1 MKPDKD
7 GMFFSCLPSSVLQV
21 KLLHLA
27 SPPDA
32 MEKHSPTARGRLPPF
47 VFMPVGE
54 HERISMATNI
64 VAVTFSWNSCFLS
77 FFLVRTQP
85 AISSLASSPPPSHH
99 ASPHRPQCPP
109 PRLIMTL
116 LLLRH
121 LRPFASFSIAY
132 LQAIFQRGTI
142 SRDPTFSRMGVSE
155 ESHVGPH

>member
-1 MKPDKD
+1 MKADKD

-54 HERISMATNI
+54 HERISMATSI

-85 AISSLASSPPPSHH
+85 AISSLASLPPQPPVSSSTVDNDFAAPATPPSVCFVF
-99 ASPHRPQCPP
+99 HR
-109 PRLIMTL
+109 IFTG
-116 LLLRH
+116 H
-121 LRPFASFSIAY
+121 FSAWDDFAGSDV
-132 LQAIFQRGTI
+132 Q
-142 SRDPTFSRMGVSE
+142 
-155 ESHVGPH
+155 SHGGL